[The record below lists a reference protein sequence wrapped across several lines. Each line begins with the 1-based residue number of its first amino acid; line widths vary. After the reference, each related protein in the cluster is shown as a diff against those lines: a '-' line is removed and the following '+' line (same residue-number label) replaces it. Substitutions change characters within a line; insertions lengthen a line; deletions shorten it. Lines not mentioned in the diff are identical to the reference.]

1 MRKKTLLLSGAIFV
15 ATSLVANAQPV
26 IIPYVKSGGNWVSL
40 LTYYVAA
47 PMYGGT
53 PGQLNITHVHKPDW
67 DGFSK
72 LTGSGS
78 YAQATC
84 GSTSFTFTTVDS
96 DVTTIDISSS
106 NKLGFPGN
114 VMASNYEAANSKPS
128 SISAPSGTTDGYLVI
143 DDGLTSDV
151 GTTLTAE
158 AVVFDM
164 VTGMFFYQNGISVYP
179 EGNLPDHDYDDIGY
193 GSVLANLIF
202 QGEDFATTS
211 IYYIPGDGDEIRW
224 FETAVSQPTGSIVMN
239 AIVNRKGEAVRDD
252 DPANQTEVEVKCLA
266 LVPIKELM
274 RDTEWASVGRSG
286 GVAFV
291 YDTQGGI
298 VDFGIMY
305 KGEVYKIGRTPNI
318 FSPLKNY
325 ANSSVYFQTYGPM
338 F

>member
-1 MRKKTLLLSGAIFV
+1 
-15 ATSLVANAQPV
+15 
-26 IIPYVKSGGNWVSL
+26 
-40 LTYYVAA
+40 
-47 PMYGGT
+47 
-53 PGQLNITHVHKPDW
+53 
-67 DGFSK
+67 
-72 LTGSGS
+72 
-78 YAQATC
+78 
-84 GSTSFTFTTVDS
+84 
-96 DVTTIDISSS
+96 
-106 NKLGFPGN
+106 
-114 VMASNYEAANSKPS
+114 MASNYEAANSKPS

-164 VTGMFFYQNGISVYP
+164 VTGMFFYQNGINVYP
-179 EGNLPDHDYDDIGY
+179 EGNLPDHDYNDIGY

-224 FETAVSQPTGSIVMN
+224 FETAAGQPTGSIVMG
-239 AIVNRKGEAVRDD
+239 AIVNRKGETVRSD
-252 DPANQTEVEVKCLA
+252 DPVNKTKVEVKCLA
-266 LVPIKELM
+266 LVPIKELLS
-274 RDTEWASVGRSG
+274 DTEWANVGKSG

-291 YDTQGGI
+291 SDTQTDFLPLG
-298 VDFGIMY
+298 FGIMY